1 MAYTAAT
8 LNPIGGQSRSSNT
21 TGKGIALWTYTTDD
35 ASTTV
40 DGSGYFNDAAG
51 VLRINDLIFVATTSA
66 GAITGLGIHIINANS
81 AGVVDATNVIAI
93 TSTIPNDS
101 D

>member
-8 LNPIGGQSRSSNT
+8 LNPIGGQSRASNT
-21 TGKGIALWTYTTDD
+21 TGKGIAIWTYTTDD
-35 ASTTV
+35 ASATV
-40 DGSGYFNDAAG
+40 DTSGYFNDASAI
-51 VLRINDLIFVATTSA
+51 LRINDLIFVATTST
-66 GAITGLGIHIINANS
+66 GAITGLGIHIVNGNS
-81 AGVVDATNVIAI
+81 AGVVDVTNVINI